1 MRYLIFTF
9 VRIITCI
16 PARRGQKSQVIIRR
30 HPTTHKGHPRAHI
43 SEQITP
49 DSRPISRNGGHT
61 SLSASETPSGS
72 NATSEEPQD
81 EISLIRSLLFPP
93 MIPGV
98 EDWGIP
104 PESAAPPDPAL
115 VVCSLVPTES
125 CISFIHPVDKA
136 GPISRS
142 ETGCE
147 QSKAFQ

>member
-1 MRYLIFTF
+1 MISIL
-9 VRIITCI
+9 VCIITGM
-16 PARRGQKSQVIIRR
+16 PARWGQKSQVIIRR

-49 DSRPISRNGGHT
+49 DSRPSGDEGNT
-61 SLSASETPSGS
+61 SLSTSETPSGS
-72 NATSEEPQD
+72 DAASEESQD
-81 EISLIRSLLFPP
+81 EISLIRSLLSPP
-93 MIPGV
+93 TIPGV

-104 PESAAPPDPAL
+104 PESASLPDPAL
-115 VVCSLVPTES
+115 VVRSLMPPKS
-125 CISFIHPVDKA
+125 CILFIHPVDQA